1 MPRSS
6 EPPTPARLSCDDA
19 LDRLELYLDGLD
31 GSDGA
36 EEGLAP
42 LANDER
48 TALEVHLSRCPSCA
62 RALSHARQ
70 VRDELRALPEPP
82 LPADAGRRDQRPS
95 PQRRLHLPG
104 PWRWVVPVA
113 AAAGVAIALGLA
125 LLPGLGPSDT
135 TPGDAT
141 PDASRAAS
149 QAVSPERLA
158 RAELEA
164 RYALA
169 RLAQV
174 TQKARHEMRDEVL
187 AEHVVAPMQ
196 ESLMRSF
203 APLPRTPREP
213 DPREPSSL

>member
-6 EPPTPARLSCDDA
+6 DPPSPTRLSCDDA

-31 GSDGA
+31 DSDGA
-36 EEGLAP
+36 EEGLPP
-42 LANDER
+42 LADDER
-48 TALEVHLSRCPSCA
+48 SALEIHLSRCPSCA

-82 LPADAGRRDQRPS
+82 LPADAGRGDERPS
-95 PQRRLHLPG
+95 PKHRLHLPG
-104 PWRWVVPVA
+104 PWRWVVPA
-113 AAAGVAIALGLA
+113 AAAAVVAVALGLA

-135 TPGDAT
+135 TPGDST
-141 PDASRAAS
+141 PAP

-174 TQKARHEMRDEVL
+174 TRKARHEVRDEVL

-196 ESLMRSF
+196 KSLMRSLTR
-203 APLPRTPREP
+203 LPKPAGETRSR
-213 DPREPSSL
+213 DASSL